1 MGGFLLWV
9 VILFVIIGSKIS
21 RENKK
26 NQNRNLNR
34 PQQPQM
40 AQQQRMPQQPQM
52 ARQQQRMPQQPQMAR
67 QQQRMPQQPQMARQ
81 QRMPQ
86 QPRQQQSMPQQK
98 MPEWL
103 KNSGV
108 YRPGND
114 TAKKTQPDIVARAKI
129 NNDHFNEDDTLAEI
143 EKMHGHKE
151 NEPPIRIEHEA
162 VCMTHAADADAAF
175 PQESIFGSA
184 QDLIVKGYDGNMDFD
199 RDFIAEAM
207 EMINNCSY

>member
-1 MGGFLLWV
+1 MGGFLLWFI
-9 VILFVIIGSKIS
+9 ILCVIIGSRVS

-34 PQQPQM
+34 PPQPQMSQQPQM
-40 AQQQRMPQQPQM
+40 TSAQQRMPQQQQRMSQQQQRMPQQ
-52 ARQQQRMPQQPQMAR
+52 QQRMPQQQRMLQR
-67 QQQRMPQQPQMARQ
+67 QQQKNT
-81 QRMPQ
+81 
-86 QPRQQQSMPQQK
+86 SSQQK

-108 YRPGND
+108 YRPGTD
-114 TAKKTQPDIVARAKI
+114 TVRKAQPDIVVRAKI
-129 NNDHFNEDDTLAEI
+129 NNDHFNEDETLAEI

>member
-1 MGGFLLWV
+1 MGGFLLWFI
-9 VILFVIIGSKIS
+9 ILCVIIGSRVS

-34 PQQPQM
+34 PPQPQM

-52 ARQQQRMPQQPQMAR
+52 ARQQQRMPKQPQMA
-67 QQQRMPQQPQMARQ
+67 
-81 QRMPQ
+81 
-86 QPRQQQSMPQQK
+86 RQQQSMPQQK

-108 YRPGND
+108 YRPGTD
-114 TAKKTQPDIVARAKI
+114 TVRKAQPDIVVRAKI

-151 NEPPIRIEHEA
+151 SEPPIRIEHEA

-175 PQESIFGSA
+175 PQKSIFGSA

>member
-1 MGGFLLWV
+1 MGGFLLWL
-9 VILFVIIGSKIS
+9 VILCVIIGSNLS
-21 RENKK
+21 REKKK
-26 NQNRNLNR
+26 NQDRNLNR
-34 PQQPQM
+34 PQMP
-40 AQQQRMPQQPQM
+40 QQQRMAQQPQM
-52 ARQQQRMPQQPQMAR
+52 P

-86 QPRQQQSMPQQK
+86 QPQMVPQQQRMLQRQQQKNTSSQQK

-108 YRPGND
+108 YRPGTD
-114 TAKKTQPDIVARAKI
+114 TVRKAQPDIVVRAKI

>member
-1 MGGFLLWV
+1 MGGFLLWFI
-9 VILFVIIGSKIS
+9 ILCVIIGSRVS

-34 PQQPQM
+34 PPQPQM

-67 QQQRMPQQPQMARQ
+67 QQPQMA
-81 QRMPQ
+81 
-86 QPRQQQSMPQQK
+86 RQQQSMPQQK

-108 YRPGND
+108 YRPGTD
-114 TAKKTQPDIVARAKI
+114 TVRKAQPDIVVRAKI

-143 EKMHGHKE
+143 ERMHGYKE
-151 NEPPIRIEHEA
+151 SEPPIRIEHEA

>member
-1 MGGFLLWV
+1 MGVFLLWL
-9 VILFVIIGSKIS
+9 VILCVIIGSNLS
-21 RENKK
+21 REKKK
-26 NQNRNLNR
+26 NQDRNLNR
-34 PQQPQM
+34 P
-40 AQQQRMPQQPQM
+40 QQQRMPQQPQM
-52 ARQQQRMPQQPQMAR
+52 ARQQQRMPQQPQMAQ

-81 QRMPQ
+81 QK
-86 QPRQQQSMPQQK
+86 SMPQQK

-108 YRPGND
+108 YRPGTD
-114 TAKKTQPDIVARAKI
+114 TVRKAQPDIVVRAKI

>member
-1 MGGFLLWV
+1 MGGFLLWL
-9 VILFVIIGSKIS
+9 VILCVIIGSNLS
-21 RENKK
+21 REKKK
-26 NQNRNLNR
+26 NQDRNLNR
-34 PQQPQM
+34 PQ
-40 AQQQRMPQQPQM
+40 
-52 ARQQQRMPQQPQMAR
+52 
-67 QQQRMPQQPQMARQ
+67 MPQQPQMARQ

-86 QPRQQQSMPQQK
+86 QPQMARQQQSMPQQK

-108 YRPGND
+108 YRPGTD
-114 TAKKTQPDIVARAKI
+114 TVRKAQPDIVVRAKI

>member
-1 MGGFLLWV
+1 MGGFLLWFI
-9 VILFVIIGSKIS
+9 ILCVIIGSRVS

-34 PQQPQM
+34 PPQPQM

-52 ARQQQRMPQQPQMAR
+52 ARQQQRMPQQPQLA
-67 QQQRMPQQPQMARQ
+67 
-81 QRMPQ
+81 
-86 QPRQQQSMPQQK
+86 RQQQSMPQQK

-108 YRPGND
+108 YRPGTD
-114 TAKKTQPDIVARAKI
+114 TVRKAQPDIVVRAKI

-143 EKMHGHKE
+143 ERMHGHKE
-151 NEPPIRIEHEA
+151 SEPPIRIEHEA

-175 PQESIFGSA
+175 PQKSIFGSA

>member
-1 MGGFLLWV
+1 MGVFLLWL
-9 VILFVIIGSKIS
+9 VILCVIIGSNLS
-21 RENKK
+21 REKKK
-26 NQNRNLNR
+26 NQDRNLNR
-34 PQQPQM
+34 PQQ
-40 AQQQRMPQQPQM
+40 QR
-52 ARQQQRMPQQPQMAR
+52 
-67 QQQRMPQQPQMARQ
+67 
-81 QRMPQ
+81 
-86 QPRQQQSMPQQK
+86 MPQQK

-108 YRPGND
+108 YRPGTD
-114 TAKKTQPDIVARAKI
+114 TVRKAQPDIVVRAKI

>member
-1 MGGFLLWV
+1 MGGFLLWL
-9 VILFVIIGSKIS
+9 VILCVIIGSNLS
-21 RENKK
+21 REKKK
-26 NQNRNLNR
+26 NQDRNLNR
-34 PQQPQM
+34 SQMPQQQRMAQQPQM
-40 AQQQRMPQQPQM
+40 P
-52 ARQQQRMPQQPQMAR
+52 

-86 QPRQQQSMPQQK
+86 QPQMVQQQRMPQQPQMARQQQSMPQQK

-108 YRPGND
+108 YRPGTD
-114 TAKKTQPDIVARAKI
+114 TVKKAQPDIVVRAKI

>member
-1 MGGFLLWV
+1 MGGFLLWFI
-9 VILFVIIGSKIS
+9 ILCVIIGSRVS

-34 PQQPQM
+34 PPQPQMSQQPQM
-40 AQQQRMPQQPQM
+40 TSAQQRMPQQQQRMSQQQQRMPQQ
-52 ARQQQRMPQQPQMAR
+52 QQRMPQQKKNT
-67 QQQRMPQQPQMARQ
+67 
-81 QRMPQ
+81 
-86 QPRQQQSMPQQK
+86 SSQQK

-108 YRPGND
+108 YRPGTD
-114 TAKKTQPDIVARAKI
+114 TVKKAQPDIVVRAKI

>member
-1 MGGFLLWV
+1 MGGFLLWFI
-9 VILFVIIGSKIS
+9 ILCVIIGSRVS

-34 PQQPQM
+34 PPQPQM

-67 QQQRMPQQPQMARQ
+67 QQPQMA
-81 QRMPQ
+81 
-86 QPRQQQSMPQQK
+86 RQQQSMPQQK

-108 YRPGND
+108 YRPGTD
-114 TAKKTQPDIVARAKI
+114 TVRKAQPDIVVRAKI

-151 NEPPIRIEHEA
+151 SEPPIRIEHEA

-175 PQESIFGSA
+175 PQKSIFGSA

>member
-1 MGGFLLWV
+1 MGGFFLWFI
-9 VILFVIIGSKIS
+9 ILCVIIGSRVS

-34 PQQPQM
+34 PPQPQM

-67 QQQRMPQQPQMARQ
+67 QR
-81 QRMPQ
+81 
-86 QPRQQQSMPQQK
+86 QSMPQQK

-108 YRPGND
+108 YRPGTD
-114 TAKKTQPDIVARAKI
+114 TVRKAQPDIVVRAKI

-151 NEPPIRIEHEA
+151 SEPPIRIEHEA

-175 PQESIFGSA
+175 PQKSIFGSA

>member
-1 MGGFLLWV
+1 MGGFLLWL
-9 VILFVIIGSKIS
+9 VILCVIIGSNLS
-21 RENKK
+21 REKKK
-26 NQNRNLNR
+26 NQDRNLNR
-34 PQQPQM
+34 PQMPQQQRMAQQPQM
-40 AQQQRMPQQPQM
+40 SQQPQMPQQQRMPQQPQM
-52 ARQQQRMPQQPQMAR
+52 AQK
-67 QQQRMPQQPQMARQ
+67 
-81 QRMPQ
+81 
-86 QPRQQQSMPQQK
+86 QQSMPQQK

-108 YRPGND
+108 YRPGTD
-114 TAKKTQPDIVARAKI
+114 TVRKAQPDIVVRAKI

>member
-1 MGGFLLWV
+1 MGGFLLWFI
-9 VILFVIIGSKIS
+9 ILCVIIGSRVS

-52 ARQQQRMPQQPQMAR
+52 ARQQPQMAR
-67 QQQRMPQQPQMARQ
+67 QR
-81 QRMPQ
+81 
-86 QPRQQQSMPQQK
+86 QSMPQQK

-108 YRPGND
+108 YRPGTD
-114 TAKKTQPDIVARAKI
+114 TVRKAQPDIVVRAKI

-151 NEPPIRIEHEA
+151 SEPPIRIEHEA

-175 PQESIFGSA
+175 PQKSIFGSA
-184 QDLIVKGYDGNMDFD
+184 QDLIVKGYDGN
-199 RDFIAEAM
+199 ILLAG
-207 EMINNCSY
+207 ISYDKGTKKHSCIIEKY

>member
-1 MGGFLLWV
+1 MGGFLLWFI
-9 VILFVIIGSKIS
+9 ILCVIIGSRVS

-34 PQQPQM
+34 PPQPQM

-67 QQQRMPQQPQMARQ
+67 QQLRMPQQPQMARQ
-81 QRMPQ
+81 QPQ
-86 QPRQQQSMPQQK
+86 MAQQQQK

-103 KNSGV
+103 KNAGV
-108 YRPGND
+108 YRPGTD
-114 TAKKTQPDIVARAKI
+114 TVRKAQPDIVVRAKI

-184 QDLIVKGYDGNMDFD
+184 QDLIVNF
-199 RDFIAEAM
+199 
-207 EMINNCSY
+207 

>member
-1 MGGFLLWV
+1 MGGFLLWFI
-9 VILFVIIGSKIS
+9 ILCVIIGSRVS

-34 PQQPQM
+34 PPQPQM

-67 QQQRMPQQPQMARQ
+67 QQQ
-81 QRMPQ
+81 
-86 QPRQQQSMPQQK
+86 SMPQQK

-108 YRPGND
+108 YRQGTD
-114 TAKKTQPDIVARAKI
+114 TVRKAQPDIVVRAKI

-151 NEPPIRIEHEA
+151 SEPPIRIEHEA

-175 PQESIFGSA
+175 PQKSIFGSA

>member
-151 NEPPIRIEHEA
+151 NEPPIRIEHAA

>member
-1 MGGFLLWV
+1 MGVFLLWL
-9 VILFVIIGSKIS
+9 VILCVIIGSNLS
-21 RENKK
+21 REKKK
-26 NQNRNLNR
+26 NQDRNLNR
-34 PQQPQM
+34 PQMPQQQRMAQQPQMPQQQRMPQQPQM
-40 AQQQRMPQQPQM
+40 AQQQQRMPQQPQM
-52 ARQQQRMPQQPQMAR
+52 ARQQK
-67 QQQRMPQQPQMARQ
+67 
-81 QRMPQ
+81 
-86 QPRQQQSMPQQK
+86 SMPQQK

-108 YRPGND
+108 YRPGTD
-114 TAKKTQPDIVARAKI
+114 TVRKAQPDIVVRAKN

>member
-1 MGGFLLWV
+1 MGVFLLWL
-9 VILFVIIGSKIS
+9 VILCVIIGSNLS
-21 RENKK
+21 REKKK
-26 NQNRNLNR
+26 NQDRNLNR
-34 PQQPQM
+34 P
-40 AQQQRMPQQPQM
+40 QQQRMPQQPQM
-52 ARQQQRMPQQPQMAR
+52 ARQQQRIPQQPQMAQ
-67 QQQRMPQQPQMARQ
+67 QQQRMPQQPQMA
-81 QRMPQ
+81 
-86 QPRQQQSMPQQK
+86 RQQQSMPQQK

-108 YRPGND
+108 YRPGTD
-114 TAKKTQPDIVARAKI
+114 TVRKAQPDIVVRAKI

>member
-67 QQQRMPQQPQMARQ
+67 QQRMPQQPRQ
-81 QRMPQ
+81 QQSMPQ

-162 VCMTHAADADAAF
+162 VCMTHAADADASY

>member
-1 MGGFLLWV
+1 MGGFLLWFI
-9 VILFVIIGSKIS
+9 ILCVIIGSRVS

-34 PQQPQM
+34 PPQPQM

-52 ARQQQRMPQQPQMAR
+52 ARQQQRMPQKPQMAR
-67 QQQRMPQQPQMARQ
+67 QR
-81 QRMPQ
+81 
-86 QPRQQQSMPQQK
+86 QSMPQQK

-108 YRPGND
+108 YRPGTD
-114 TAKKTQPDIVARAKI
+114 TVRKAQPDIVVRAKI

-143 EKMHGHKE
+143 ERMHGHKE
-151 NEPPIRIEHEA
+151 SEPPIRIEHEA

>member
-1 MGGFLLWV
+1 MGGFLLWFI
-9 VILFVIIGSKIS
+9 ILCVIIGSRVS

-34 PQQPQM
+34 PPQQQQRM
-40 AQQQRMPQQPQM
+40 SQQQQRMPQQQQRMPQ
-52 ARQQQRMPQQPQMAR
+52 QQQRMPQQQRMLQR
-67 QQQRMPQQPQMARQ
+67 QQQKNT
-81 QRMPQ
+81 
-86 QPRQQQSMPQQK
+86 SSQQK

-108 YRPGND
+108 YRPGTD
-114 TAKKTQPDIVARAKI
+114 TVKKAQQDIVVRAKI

>member
-1 MGGFLLWV
+1 MGVFLLWL
-9 VILFVIIGSKIS
+9 VILCVIIGSNLS
-21 RENKK
+21 REKKK
-26 NQNRNLNR
+26 NQDRNLNR

-40 AQQQRMPQQPQM
+40 AQQQRMPQQ
-52 ARQQQRMPQQPQMAR
+52 QPQMAR
-67 QQQRMPQQPQMARQ
+67 QQQRMPQQQPQMAQQQ

-86 QPRQQQSMPQQK
+86 QPQMARQQQSMPQQK

-108 YRPGND
+108 YRPGTD
-114 TAKKTQPDIVARAKI
+114 TVKKAQQDIVVRAKI